1 MGNNIVI
8 WGVGWLG
15 IPLAKSLK
23 NEGHSVWCITRSEE
37 KKTLLASNGIHAT
50 SIEGF
55 QKNHELVSTC
65 STLIIAL
72 PPIKDSDFLEQM
84 KQTIQL
90 LTANTHLIYTSSIGV
105 YLPTSGR
112 VDENSPID
120 ETHAVAQF
128 EKIISVAKSDNLTIL
143 RLGGLIGP
151 KRHPV
156 HFLAKRNQNSNP
168 QQVVNLVHQ
177 EDVIRVI
184 EAIVEKPT
192 FGIFNVCSYEHPSRM
207 DYYNEAANAFGLEPI
222 EFEKSTSEKGK
233 IVHSSK
239 LELLFPS
246 VISTSIYNFDSC
258 K

>member
-1 MGNNIVI
+1 MSKNTVI
-8 WGVGWLG
+8 WGAGWLG

-23 NEGHSVWCITRSEE
+23 NEGHCAFCITRSQE
-37 KKTLLASNGIHAT
+37 KKELLASSGIDAST
-50 SIEGF
+50 IEYF
-55 QKNHELVSTC
+55 RTNTELISKC
-65 STLIIAL
+65 STFIITL
-72 PPIKDSDFLEQM
+72 PPAGDSIFLEQM

-90 LTANTHLIYTSSIGV
+90 LPVETHLIYTSSIGV
-105 YLPTSGR
+105 YLPTSGL

-128 EKIISVAKSDNLTIL
+128 EKTISVAKSDNLTIL

-168 QQVVNLVHQ
+168 NQVVNLIHQ

-184 EAIVEKPT
+184 EAFVLKPIV
-192 FGIFNVCSYEHPSRM
+192 GVFNVCSSEHPTKKE
-207 DYYNEAANAFGLEPI
+207 YYNEAATAFGLEPI
-222 EFEKSTSEKGK
+222 SFENSSNELGK
-233 IVHSSK
+233 TVDSSK
-239 LELLFPS
+239 LERLFPL
-246 VISTSIYNFDSC
+246 VVSTSIYNFESC

>member
-23 NEGHSVWCITRSEE
+23 NEGHSVFCITRSEE
-37 KKTLLASNGIHAT
+37 KKELLASSGIDAST
-50 SIEGF
+50 IEYF
-55 QKNHELVSTC
+55 QTNTEFISKC
-65 STLIIAL
+65 SSFIIAL
-72 PPIKDSDFLEQM
+72 PPAKDSIFLEQM
-84 KQTIQL
+84 KQTFQL
-90 LTANTHLIYTSSIGV
+90 LPAETHLIYTSSIGV
-105 YLPTSGR
+105 YLSTSGL
-112 VDENSPID
+112 VNENSRID

-168 QQVVNLVHQ
+168 QHVVNLVQ
-177 EDVIRVI
+177 QQDVIRVI
-184 EAIVEKPT
+184 EAFVLKPT
-192 FGIFNVCSYEHPSRM
+192 VGVFNVCSSEHQTRKE
-207 DYYNEAANAFGLEPI
+207 YYNEAATAFGLEPI
-222 EFEKSTSEKGK
+222 SFENSTNESGK
-233 IVHSSK
+233 IVDSSK
-239 LELLFPS
+239 LERLFPL
-246 VISTSIYNFDSC
+246 VVSTSIYNFESC

>member
-1 MGNNIVI
+1 MEKTIVL

-15 IPLAKSLK
+15 IPLAQSLQK
-23 NEGHSVWCITRSEE
+23 AGNSVWCITRSEE
-37 KKTLLASNGIHAT
+37 KKLFLASKGIHAE

-55 QKNHELVSTC
+55 QQNGPLISIC
-65 STLIIAL
+65 STFIIAL
-72 PPIKDSDFLEQM
+72 PPTKDSDFLEQM

-90 LTANTHLIYTSSIGV
+90 LPAETHIIYTSSIGV
-105 YLPTSGR
+105 YLPTSGL

-120 ETHAVAQF
+120 ETYAVAQI
-128 EKIISVAKSDNLTIL
+128 EKLVSACKPDKSTIL

-168 QQVVNLVHQ
+168 NQVVNLVHQ

-184 EAIVEKPT
+184 EAMVQTPF
-192 FGIFNVCSYEHPSRM
+192 FGVFNVCSSEHPTRI
-207 DYYNEAANAFGLEPI
+207 DYYNQAAEAVGLGPI
-222 EFEKSTSEKGK
+222 LFEKSTSEKGK
-233 IVHSSK
+233 TIDSSK
-239 LELLFPS
+239 LVQLFPAVFS
-246 VISTSIYNFDSC
+246 MSIQHFESC